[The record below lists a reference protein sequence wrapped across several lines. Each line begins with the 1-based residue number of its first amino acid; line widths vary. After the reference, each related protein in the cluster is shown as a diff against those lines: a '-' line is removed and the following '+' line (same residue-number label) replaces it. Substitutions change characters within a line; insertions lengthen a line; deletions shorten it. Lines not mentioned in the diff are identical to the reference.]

1 MKPSI
6 LRNLLIGCVSF
17 GLIMG
22 AVFPFFADLFVE
34 WKDGMF
40 GWFVAS
46 CLVAGV
52 ACGSAIYWL
61 VHVVLLKRLK
71 RISEIANA
79 ISQNDISHVCEMQ
92 SDDMIGDIVGAF
104 NHMAANLRTMVVDI
118 QEVYDEYTDGEPYPW
133 ALQLFAQSSQNWKTK
148 PRYFVIF
155 GDGSF
160 DYRDI
165 NGTGY
170 NFVSPQ
176 MFGSSN
182 GIYASDTLLG
192 DLNGDGRPEV
202 AFGRIPVKSVTE
214 GLAYLAKLQAYEA
227 GIGELPSLLVA
238 DKGDKGGDFSCSTY
252 RVQQEVPGLVH
263 NLDLKTTDIDT
274 ARAESMDDAVVRAA
288 SMARP
293 GDTVLLAPAC
303 SSFDMFRSYAERG
316 DVFQRSV
323 RTLGGKS

>member
-61 VHVVLLKRLK
+61 VHAVLLKRLK

-104 NHMAANLRTMVVDI
+104 NHMAANLRNMIGKISGAT
-118 QEVYDEYTDGEPYPW
+118 T
-133 ALQLFAQSSQNWKTK
+133 QLAAAAEETSSITEETSRGVQAQ
-148 PRYFVIF
+148 
-155 GDGSF
+155 
-160 DYRDI
+160 
-165 NGTGY
+165 
-170 NFVSPQ
+170 
-176 MFGSSN
+176 
-182 GIYASDTLLG
+182 
-192 DLNGDGRPEV
+192 
-202 AFGRIPVKSVTE
+202 
-214 GLAYLAKLQAYEA
+214 QA
-227 GIGELPSLLVA
+227 
-238 DKGDKGGDFSCSTY
+238 
-252 RVQQEVPGLVH
+252 
-263 NLDLKTTDIDT
+263 
-274 ARAESMDDAVVRAA
+274 
-288 SMARP
+288 
-293 GDTVLLAPAC
+293 
-303 SSFDMFRSYAERG
+303 
-316 DVFQRSV
+316 
-323 RTLGGKS
+323 

>member
-61 VHVVLLKRLK
+61 VHAVLLKRLK

-104 NHMAANLRTMVVDI
+104 NQMAANAGMLGFPVAVK
-118 QEVYDEYTDGEPYPW
+118 TDGQRRTIHVNLPNH
-133 ALQLFAQSSQNWKTK
+133 SIVSD
-148 PRYFVIF
+148 FVK
-155 GDGSF
+155 
-160 DYRDI
+160 
-165 NGTGY
+165 
-170 NFVSPQ
+170 
-176 MFGSSN
+176 
-182 GIYASDTLLG
+182 YACRVA
-192 DLNGDGRPEV
+192 GR
-202 AFGRIPVKSVTE
+202 
-214 GLAYLAKLQAYEA
+214 
-227 GIGELPSLLVA
+227 
-238 DKGDKGGDFSCSTY
+238 
-252 RVQQEVPGLVH
+252 H
-263 NLDLKTTDIDT
+263 
-274 ARAESMDDAVVRAA
+274 
-288 SMARP
+288 
-293 GDTVLLAPAC
+293 
-303 SSFDMFRSYAERG
+303 
-316 DVFQRSV
+316 
-323 RTLGGKS
+323 